1 MPAKQRVRLSSDERR
16 RLERLIHTGEHP
28 ARTLQH
34 ARILLLCDEADGA
47 PAWNDE
53 RIADALDCSV
63 ATVERLRKLFL
74 KEGLDAALRVRKPGR
89 GRPKK
94 IDGAAEAHLVALACS
109 PAPEGFARWSIRLL
123 AERFVELQV
132 TEEPVSRE
140 LVRQALKKTGCSLT
154 GRSSG

>member
-1 MPAKQRVRLSSDERR
+1 MPSKHRVLLSTEERDY
-16 RLERLIHTGEHP
+16 LERIVRTGERH
-28 ARTLQH
+28 ARTIEH
-34 ARILLLCDEADGA
+34 ARILLLSDESGGA

-53 RIADALDCSV
+53 RIADALGSSV

-74 KEGLDAALRVRKPGR
+74 KEGMKAALRVKKPGR

-94 IDGAAEAHLVALACS
+94 IDGAAEAHLIALACS
-109 PAPEGFARWSIRLL
+109 PAPEGYARWSLRLL
-123 AERFVELQV
+123 TDCFVELQV

-140 LVRQALKKTGCSLT
+140 LVRQALKKTGFSLI